1 MYKIKRH
8 TALIFLLVYIGYFS
22 CASFFVH
29 THIYKGVLYIHSH
42 PFHHKNKDNK
52 PTPFEA
58 DHHTLGT
65 FFTLNQLSNILSGT
79 TNDNSALKT
88 ILTSNELLFSAYIPH
103 NIIKPFRYQ
112 FNLRAPP
119 LNSFI

>member
-1 MYKIKRH
+1 M
-8 TALIFLLVYIGYFS
+8 GYFS

-29 THIYKGVLYIHSH
+29 THIYNGVLYIHSH
-42 PFHHKNKDNK
+42 PFHHKSKDNK

-65 FFTLNQLSNILSGT
+65 FFTLNQLSHILSG
-79 TNDNSALKT
+79 NVKYNANIKT
-88 ILTSNELLFSAYIPH
+88 ILVCFELLFSAYIPQ
-103 NIIKPFRYQ
+103 NITKSFRYQ

-119 LNSFI
+119 LNSYI